1 MQQPIIYI
9 VNFNTTSLTNAL
21 IESIRQHMSNCII
34 VFDNSNMIKFTTKH
48 SDIKIID
55 NTKQQLVEFEKD
67 LQILKKKYKI
77 DQNSAQTQD
86 AIEKYDRMIPYLA
99 FLNCPLINALNLNFY
114 DPSRLHFI
122 SVFNEQYDTGGSF
135 LEDVLNNSYAYGT
148 FKYKNY
154 INHIGGAS
162 KTYSLFKYNR
172 I

>member
-77 DQNSAQTQD
+77 DQNKIIKQM
-86 AIEKYDRMIPYLA
+86 K
-99 FLNCPLINALNLNFY
+99 
-114 DPSRLHFI
+114 
-122 SVFNEQYDTGGSF
+122 
-135 LEDVLNNSYAYGT
+135 
-148 FKYKNY
+148 
-154 INHIGGAS
+154 
-162 KTYSLFKYNR
+162 
-172 I
+172 